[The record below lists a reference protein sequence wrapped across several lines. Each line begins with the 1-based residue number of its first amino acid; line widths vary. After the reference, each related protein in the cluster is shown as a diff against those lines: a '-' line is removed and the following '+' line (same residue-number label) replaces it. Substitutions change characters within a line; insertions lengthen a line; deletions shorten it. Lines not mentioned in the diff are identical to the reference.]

1 VVQDTHKLVYSGQKK
16 TAVTTN
22 LSNLSSYHVA
32 CRLITCLRKPFY
44 YFSIFPCS
52 SFIDEMI
59 CHVSWDCGLN
69 GSPSFDNDW
78 IYQRGVIIAEERRV
92 W

>member
-44 YFSIFPCS
+44 YFFYLSLF
-52 SFIDEMI
+52 
-59 CHVSWDCGLN
+59 L
-69 GSPSFDNDW
+69 
-78 IYQRGVIIAEERRV
+78 IY
-92 W
+92 